1 MTPVLEEVLEKVNTL
16 SSEELAKVREA
27 LDAKE
32 REAEQQRHAELV
44 RSLKG
49 KYKDVMPGPELRRKW
64 KEEEIELE
72 DKGWQPKDRL

>member
-32 REAEQQRHAELV
+32 REAEQQRHADFV
-44 RSLKG
+44 RSIKG
-49 KYKDVMPGPELRRKW
+49 KFDKLSSVDDFIARKQ
-64 KEEEIELE
+64 EEIEIE
-72 DKGWQPKDRL
+72 DKGWQPK